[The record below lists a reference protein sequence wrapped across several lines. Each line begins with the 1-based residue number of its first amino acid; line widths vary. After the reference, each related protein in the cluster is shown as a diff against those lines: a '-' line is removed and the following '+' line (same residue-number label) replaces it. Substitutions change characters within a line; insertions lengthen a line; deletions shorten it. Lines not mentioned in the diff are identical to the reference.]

1 MKVQLLALCSSSKQ
15 DGPKRMG
22 QAAVSAHHAVVAS
35 NASLTLKAINDERV
49 ERSDHF
55 LSHGGNTFA
64 VSIAEQKTRLLAQCL
79 DQSLSAGAGGPTFSS
94 HISIDPAEAAGA
106 NAAAIYS
113 P

>member
-1 MKVQLLALCSSSKQ
+1 
-15 DGPKRMG
+15 MG

-64 VSIAEQKTRLLAQCL
+64 VSIAEQKTRLLAHLCL